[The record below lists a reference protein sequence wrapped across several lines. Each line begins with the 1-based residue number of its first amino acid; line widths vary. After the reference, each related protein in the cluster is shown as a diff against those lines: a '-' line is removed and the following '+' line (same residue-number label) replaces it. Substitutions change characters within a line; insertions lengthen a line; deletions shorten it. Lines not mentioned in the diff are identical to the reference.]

1 MTSKITEAM
10 MHDWVRRGVTIREA
24 AAEVGLTVPSLMF
37 QERRF
42 GIRLNRD
49 REQCSRFSGKNH
61 KKRAAIAAADDT
73 RVKAWSCSPAAIQRA
88 LAERGMQ

>member
-1 MTSKITEAM
+1 MTSRITEEM
-10 MHDWVRRGVTIREA
+10 LRNWRDRGVTIREA
-24 AAEVGLTVPSLMF
+24 AAEAGLTVPSLMF

-42 GIRLNRD
+42 DIRLDRD

-61 KKRAAIAAADDT
+61 KKRAAIAAADGT

-88 LAERGMQ
+88 LAQRGKS